1 MRSIVASAALAFAA
15 LASTVSAGSFSESDA
30 KSMVYLAGAAYCDA
44 SALRSWSCGQ
54 ACNGPLSVVPGTI
67 TVVQNSSMDLQ
78 AYVGQLSD
86 GRAIVSFRGTQPSK
100 LADWI
105 DDLKSAFHTD
115 WQGPGCPGCR
125 MADGFYRSYLA
136 LAPAVKVALNGIG
149 AGTVVITGHS
159 LGAGMAGIAMLDLH
173 TSGFNLAST
182 HYTFGHPRDGDNTY
196 ASTFNSVLGSS
207 RLFRVV
213 HYKDIVPH
221 LPFEW
226 MGFHHSPREVWF
238 NEAQTSYQVCDG
250 TGEDPNC
257 SDSLT
262 IAASISDH
270 LDYLNLPISNMC

>member
-105 DDLKSAFHTD
+105 DDLKSAFATT
-115 WQGPGCPGCR
+115 GKARLPC
-125 MADGFYRSYLA
+125 DGESL
-136 LAPAVKVALNGIG
+136 
-149 AGTVVITGHS
+149 TVG
-159 LGAGMAGIAMLDLH
+159 
-173 TSGFNLAST
+173 
-182 HYTFGHPRDGDNTY
+182 Y
-196 ASTFNSVLGSS
+196 
-207 RLFRVV
+207 
-213 HYKDIVPH
+213 
-221 LPFEW
+221 
-226 MGFHHSPREVWF
+226 SPRPRRRRWPS
-238 NEAQTSYQVCDG
+238 T
-250 TGEDPNC
+250 
-257 SDSLT
+257 
-262 IAASISDH
+262 ASARARW
-270 LDYLNLPISNMC
+270 